1 MDDKV
6 QNPVNPI
13 PSQPAVAQPPQGTAP
28 APNAVQPP
36 TPAKESGD
44 NNKMMMWFIGGLV
57 LVILIVGGIYLYLNG
72 QQQKTLAPSPSP
84 KAAAEEN
91 LEKDLDAVNVED
103 IEGEFTTVDKDLQN
117 L

>member
-6 QNPVNPI
+6 QNPVSPV
-13 PSQPAVAQPPQGTAP
+13 PTQAV
-28 APNAVQPP
+28 PNVVQPP
-36 TPAKESGD
+36 APVKGPSD

-57 LVILIVGGIYLYLNG
+57 LVILIVGGIYLYLNN
-72 QQQKTLAPSPSP
+72 QQQKTPTLSPSP

-103 IEGEFTTVDKDLQN
+103 IEGEFKTLDQDLQN